1 MNPSPSTMPDPTH
14 APAPST
20 ASDAA
25 ARLPDT
31 IDDTIAIDAAQP
43 LFAGH
48 FPGAPILPGV
58 MQLAFAQ
65 RLLDRLDGGPWRL
78 RRVGRCKFAAPVV
91 PGMTVLARLVPLRV
105 RDGGWLELRYELRD
119 AGTADEAVLVRA
131 DLSAARA

>member
-1 MNPSPSTMPDPTH
+1 MSEPVLSVPASPATL
-14 APAPST
+14 PAP
-20 ASDAA
+20 
-25 ARLPDT
+25 LPDT
-31 IDDTIAIDAAQP
+31 LADTILIDAAQP

-91 PGMTVLARLVPLRV
+91 PGMTVSARLVPLRL
-105 RDGGWLELRYELRD
+105 RDEGWLELRYELRD
-119 AGTADEAVLVRA
+119 ATANAGDAMLVRA

>member
-1 MNPSPSTMPDPTH
+1 MSEPVLSV
-14 APAPST
+14 PA
-20 ASDAA
+20 
-25 ARLPDT
+25 LPDT
-31 IDDTIAIDAAQP
+31 LADLITIDATQP

-91 PGMTVLARLVPLRV
+91 PGMTVSARLLPLRR
-105 RDGGWLELRYELRD
+105 RDENWLELRYELRD
-119 AGTADEAVLVRA
+119 AGADDAVLVRA
-131 DLSAARA
+131 ELSAARA

>member
-1 MNPSPSTMPDPTH
+1 MSESVLS
-14 APAPST
+14 AST
-20 ASDAA
+20 ASPAPLPA
-25 ARLPDT
+25 PLPDT
-31 IDDTIAIDAAQP
+31 LADTIRVDAAQP

-91 PGMTVLARLVPLRV
+91 PGMTVRARLVPLRL
-105 RDGGWLELRYELRD
+105 RDEGWLELRYELRD
-119 AGTADEAVLVRA
+119 LDAGDAVLVRA
-131 DLSAARA
+131 ELSAARA